1 MFLNK
6 LLSFSTKVTWD
17 APLERASKPNPP
29 VPENKSKQ
37 ALSCISNCSQLNS
50 VSFALS
56 EVGLR
61 LGEALKTMR

>member
-1 MFLNK
+1 MR
-6 LLSFSTKVTWD
+6 

-37 ALSCISNCSQLNS
+37 ALSCISNCSQLNR